1 MMRTFIFLCCAT
13 VFSFSPMNVV
23 SQNSKIKID
32 EDKTLTV
39 DQVFDLIMNQTDY
52 NFIYEVDLFSDFP
65 AIQVKKG
72 IISANRLLQKSL
84 SFKDLNIIVTKDNTI
99 IVKESSIKDKLQEI
113 KVIGKVTD
121 ESSIPIAGAT
131 VLIKG
136 TLTGVATDFDGNYAI
151 TVPNPENVLVFS
163 ALGFA
168 KQEITV
174 GNQNTINITLKEEA
188 SELGEVQINAGYY
201 TTTDRENTG
210 SIAKI
215 TAKNI
220 ENKGSNN
227 ILDALQGQAAGVQV
241 IQKTGL
247 AGGGFDIQIRGQ
259 NSLRTDGNMPLYVVD
274 GMPLSNENIHDKSL
288 LSASPYLISPLNI
301 INPNNIES
309 IEILKDADAT
319 AIYGSRGANGVVL
332 ITTKKSA
339 VDGTSFYLNSYTGW
353 GKITKKVPLMKTEQY
368 LEMKKEGYL
377 NDGLTEYRASD
388 HSINGNWDYS
398 KYTDW
403 QDKLIGNTMQFH
415 HLDFGM
421 RGGNQNTNYNFSI
434 SQHEQSTV
442 FIGNQKQN
450 NLSVQTG
457 LKHSSKN
464 DKFHLNLSVSYN
476 QSKSN
481 LPGTDFTL
489 TTYSLQPNAPELYNE
504 DGTLNWAE
512 SAWTNPLQALEQ
524 KYRAQNDLLHSAMMV
539 GYQITN
545 NFEFNL
551 HAGYSKSNINQS
563 QIIPH
568 TYYNPSYGMDSNSS
582 SIMTNKGESISW
594 NLEPQINWH
603 KNWNKHRLS
612 ALTGLTFL
620 HQQSERLG
628 IRGRG
633 FSSNSLIYNIKAA
646 TTVSILDAYQSQYR
660 YNAIFGRLNYNYGNR
675 YIVNLTGR
683 RDGSS
688 RFGDNNR
695 FANFGSVGA
704 AWIFTE
710 ENFLKNNHW
719 LSFGKLRG
727 SYGTA
732 GSDNIGD
739 YQYLNTYSS
748 TGNVYD
754 NASGLKPDRLYN
766 PNFSWEK
773 TTKLEAALE
782 LGLLDNRINTSLAWY
797 KNRSSNQLVGIP
809 LPGTTGFSSVNAN
822 LDATV
827 ENSGLELT
835 LNTVNIR
842 KGELYWTTGFNLSI
856 AKNKLIAFPDLEG
869 STYANQYA
877 IGQPLS
883 ILKLYHFLGVNPQTG
898 LYEFEDING
907 DGKLTTDDRTTYLN
921 PLPQW
926 YGGLQNSIS
935 YKNWELAFS
944 FYFAK
949 QKGKNYR
956 TRLIP
961 GAGQNLTMIVDRWQK
976 PGDIASVQR
985 YTSGS
990 NTQAVQAHNYMT
1002 QSDGVFTDAS
1012 YLRLKNIE
1020 LAYTLRIP
1028 QLPQLQC
1035 RIYVRAENFLT
1046 LTSYKESDPET
1057 QLTGYLPP
1065 LKQMT
1070 LGTHIKF

>member
-1 MMRTFIFLCCAT
+1 MKKHTHHKQYL
-13 VFSFSPMNVV
+13 SPV
-23 SQNSKIKID
+23 IG
-32 EDKTLTV
+32 LLLY
-39 DQVFDLIMNQTDY
+39 LILYGNAHAQ
-52 NFIYEVDLFSDFP
+52 
-65 AIQVKKG
+65 
-72 IISANRLLQKSL
+72 
-84 SFKDLNIIVTKDNTI
+84 
-99 IVKESSIKDKLQEI
+99 SSI
-113 KVIGKVTD
+113 
-121 ESSIPIAGAT
+121 
-131 VLIKG
+131 
-136 TLTGVATDFDGNYAI
+136 TLTGIVRDSEAPLPSVSVWEKDTNNGTMTD
-151 TVPNPENVLVFS
+151 ENGRYSLKIKPGGIVTFS
-163 ALGFA
+163 FIGYKTQTHIVSGTTL
-168 KQEITV
+168 
-174 GNQNTINITLKEEA
+174 NITLQPDQA
-188 SELGEVQINAGYY
+188 ILDEVVINAGYY
-201 TTTDRENTG
+201 NVKDKERTG
-210 SIAKI
+210 SIAKV

-220 ENKGSNN
+220 ENKASNN

>member
-1 MMRTFIFLCCAT
+1 MKNYFHYRQYLC
-13 VFSFSPMNVV
+13 P
-23 SQNSKIKID
+23 
-32 EDKTLTV
+32 
-39 DQVFDLIMNQTDY
+39 
-52 NFIYEVDLFSDFP
+52 
-65 AIQVKKG
+65 
-72 IISANRLLQKSL
+72 
-84 SFKDLNIIVTKDNTI
+84 
-99 IVKESSIKDKLQEI
+99 
-113 KVIGKVTD
+113 VIGLLLFL
-121 ESSIPIAGAT
+121 
-131 VLIKG
+131 VLHNNAFAQNTF
-136 TLTGVATDFDGNYAI
+136 TLTGTVKDSEKPLPGVTVWEKDTNNGTMTD
-151 TVPNPENVLVFS
+151 ENGKYSLQINLGDSVTFS
-163 ALGFA
+163 YMGYKTQTHIVSGTTL
-168 KQEITV
+168 
-174 GNQNTINITLKEEA
+174 NITLQPDQA
-188 SELGEVQINAGYY
+188 ILDEVVINAGYY
-201 TTTDRENTG
+201 SVKDQERTG
-210 SIAKI
+210 SIARV

-259 NSLRTDGNMPLYVVD
+259 NSLRTDGNMPLYVID
-274 GMPLSNENIHDKSL
+274 GMPLSNAKISDTSF
-288 LSASPYLISPLNI
+288 LSTLPQNTDNPLNI

-339 VDGTSFYLNSYTGW
+339 LDGTSFYLNSYTGW
-353 GKITKKVPLMKTEQY
+353 GKITKKVPLMKTQQY

-377 NDGLTEYRASD
+377 NDALTDYKPSD
-388 HSINGNWDYS
+388 HSINGNWEHS
-398 KYTDW
+398 RYTDW
-403 QDKLIGNTMQFH
+403 QDRLIGNTMQFH
-415 HLDFGM
+415 HIDFGM
-421 RGGNQNTNYNFSI
+421 RGGSQNTNYTLSI
-434 SQHEQSTV
+434 SQHEQGTV

-457 LKHSSKN
+457 LKHISNN
-464 DKFHLNLSVSYN
+464 DKFRLNLSVSYN
-476 QSKSN
+476 NSKKN
-481 LPGTDFTL
+481 LPGKDFTL
-489 TTYSLQPNAPELYNE
+489 TAYSLQPNAPELYNE

-512 SAWTNPLQALEQ
+512 STWTNPLQVLEQ
-524 KYRAQNDLLHSAMMV
+524 KYRAQNDLLHSAMFV
-539 GYQITN
+539 GYQLTD

-551 HAGYSKSNINQS
+551 QAGYSKSNINQS
-563 QIIPH
+563 QVTPSS
-568 TYYNPSYGMDSNSS
+568 YYNPAFGLDSNSS
-582 SIMTNKGESISW
+582 MILFNKGESISW
-594 NLEPQINWH
+594 NLEPQLNWH

-620 HQQSERLG
+620 QQQSERLG
-628 IRGRG
+628 IMGYG

-646 TTVSILDAYQSQYR
+646 KTISILDANQSQYR
-660 YNAIFGRLNYNYGNR
+660 YNAVFGRLNYNYDNR

-695 FANFGSVGA
+695 FANFGAVGA
-704 AWIFTE
+704 AWIFTNE
-710 ENFLKNNHW
+710 HFLKDNLL

-727 SYGTA
+727 SYGTT

-935 YKNWELAFS
+935 YKNWELGLSLNFV
-944 FYFAK
+944 K

-956 TRLIP
+956 TNLLP
-961 GAGQNLTMIVDRWQK
+961 GAGQNLTMIVGRWQQ
-976 PGDIASVQR
+976 PDDLASVQR

-1035 RIYVRAENFLT
+1035 RIYARAENLLT
-1046 LTSYKESDPET
+1046 LTSYKEGDPET

-1065 LKQMT
+1065 LKQFT
-1070 LGTHIKF
+1070 LGTHINF

>member
-1 MMRTFIFLCCAT
+1 MKNYFHYRQYLC
-13 VFSFSPMNVV
+13 P
-23 SQNSKIKID
+23 
-32 EDKTLTV
+32 
-39 DQVFDLIMNQTDY
+39 
-52 NFIYEVDLFSDFP
+52 
-65 AIQVKKG
+65 
-72 IISANRLLQKSL
+72 
-84 SFKDLNIIVTKDNTI
+84 
-99 IVKESSIKDKLQEI
+99 
-113 KVIGKVTD
+113 VIGLLLFL
-121 ESSIPIAGAT
+121 
-131 VLIKG
+131 VLHNNAFAQNTF
-136 TLTGVATDFDGNYAI
+136 TLTGTVKDSEKPLPGVTVWEKDTNNGTMTD
-151 TVPNPENVLVFS
+151 ENGKYSLQINLGDSVTFS
-163 ALGFA
+163 YMGYKTQTHIVSGTTL
-168 KQEITV
+168 
-174 GNQNTINITLKEEA
+174 NITLQPDQA
-188 SELGEVQINAGYY
+188 ILDEVVINAGYY
-201 TTTDRENTG
+201 SVKDQERTG
-210 SIAKI
+210 SIARV

-259 NSLRTDGNMPLYVVD
+259 NSLRTDGNMPLYVID
-274 GMPLSNENIHDKSL
+274 GMPLSNAKISDTSF
-288 LSASPYLISPLNI
+288 LSTLPQNTDNPLNI

-339 VDGTSFYLNSYTGW
+339 LDGTSFYLNSYTGW
-353 GKITKKVPLMKTEQY
+353 GKITKKVPLMKTQQY

-388 HSINGNWDYS
+388 HSINGNWDQS
-398 KYTDW
+398 RYTDW
-403 QDKLIGNTMQFH
+403 QDRLIGNTMQFH

-421 RGGNQNTNYNFSI
+421 RGGSQNTNYTLSI
-434 SQHEQSTV
+434 SQHEQGTV

-450 NLSVQTG
+450 NLAVQTG
-457 LKHSSKN
+457 LKHTSQN
-464 DKFHLNLSVSYN
+464 EKFNLNLSVNYN
-476 QSKSN
+476 NSKNN
-481 LPGTDFTL
+481 LPGKDFTL
-489 TTYSLQPNAPELYNE
+489 TSYSLQPNAPELYNE

-512 SAWTNPLQALEQ
+512 SAWTNPLQVLEQ
-524 KYRAQNDLLHSAMMV
+524 KYKAKNDLLHSALLV
-539 GYQITN
+539 GYQLTD
-545 NFEFNL
+545 NFQFNL
-551 HAGYSKSNINQS
+551 QAGYSKNNINQS
-563 QIIPH
+563 QITPH
-568 TYYNPSYGMDSNSS
+568 TYYNPAYGMDSNSS
-582 SIMTNKGESISW
+582 SIMVNKGESISW
-594 NLEPQINWH
+594 NLEPQLNWH
-603 KNWNKHRLS
+603 KDWNKHRLS

-620 HQQSERLG
+620 NQQSDRLG

-646 TTVSILDAYQSQYR
+646 TTISILGAYQSQYR
-660 YNAIFGRLNYNYGNR
+660 YNAVFGRLNYNYDNR
-675 YIVNLTGR
+675 YIINLTGR

-695 FANFGSVGA
+695 FANFGAVGA
-704 AWIFTE
+704 AWLFTE
-710 ENFLKNNHW
+710 ENFLRNSHW

-727 SYGTA
+727 SYGTT

-827 ENSGLELT
+827 ENSGLEFT
-835 LNTVNIR
+835 LNTVTMR

-856 AKNKLIAFPDLEG
+856 PKNKLIAFPDLEG
-869 STYANQYA
+869 STYANKYA
-877 IGQPLS
+877 VGQPLS
-883 ILKLYHFLGVNPQTG
+883 ILKLYHFLGVNSQTG

-926 YGGLQNSIS
+926 YSGLQNSIS

-956 TRLIP
+956 TNLIP
-961 GAGQNLTMIVDRWQK
+961 GAGQNITMIADRWQK
-976 PGDIASVQR
+976 PGDLASVQR
-985 YTSGS
+985 YTSGNNS
-990 NTQAVQAHNYMT
+990 QAVQAHNYIT

-1035 RIYVRAENFLT
+1035 RIYTRAENFLT
-1046 LTSYKESDPET
+1046 LTSYKEGDPET

-1065 LKQMT
+1065 LKQIT

>member
-1 MMRTFIFLCCAT
+1 MKKHTHHKQYL
-13 VFSFSPMNVV
+13 SPIIGLLLYLILYANAHAQ
-23 SQNSKIKID
+23 STI
-32 EDKTLTV
+32 TLT
-39 DQVFDLIMNQTDY
+39 
-52 NFIYEVDLFSDFP
+52 
-65 AIQVKKG
+65 G
-72 IISANRLLQKSL
+72 IVRDSEAPLPSV
-84 SFKDLNIIVTKDNTI
+84 SVWEKDTNN
-99 IVKESSIKDKLQEI
+99 
-113 KVIGKVTD
+113 
-121 ESSIPIAGAT
+121 
-131 VLIKG
+131 G
-136 TLTGVATDFDGNYAI
+136 TLTDKDGRYSLKI
-151 TVPNPENVLVFS
+151 KPGSTVTFS
-163 ALGFA
+163 FIGYKTQTHIVSGTTL
-168 KQEITV
+168 
-174 GNQNTINITLKEEA
+174 NITLESDEA
-188 SELGEVQINAGYY
+188 LLDEVVINAGYY
-201 TTTDRENTG
+201 SVKDKERTG
-210 SIAKI
+210 SIARV

-227 ILDALQGQAAGVQV
+227 ILDALQGQAAGVQI

-259 NSLRTDGNMPLYVVD
+259 NSLRTDGNMPLYVID
-274 GMPLSNENIHDKSL
+274 GMPLSNSKISDTSSL
-288 LSASPYLISPLNI
+288 LTLPQNTDNPLNI
-301 INPNNIES
+301 INPNTIES
-309 IEILKDADAT
+309 IEVLKDADAT

-339 VDGTSFYLNSYTGW
+339 LDGTSFYLNSYTGW
-353 GKITKKVPLMKTEQY
+353 GKITKKVPLMKTEQF
-368 LEMKKEGYL
+368 LEIKKEGYL
-377 NDGLTEYRASD
+377 NDGLTDYSPLD

-421 RGGNQNTNYNFSI
+421 RGGSQNTTYNFSI
-434 SQHEQSTV
+434 SQHEQGTV
-442 FIGNQKQN
+442 FTGNQKQN
-450 NLSVQTG
+450 TLSVQTG

-476 QSKSN
+476 HSKNN
-481 LPGTDFTL
+481 LPGKDFTL
-489 TTYSLQPNAPELYNE
+489 TSYSLQPNAPELYNE

-512 SAWTNPLQALEQ
+512 STWTNPLQVLEQ
-524 KYRAQNDLLHSAMMV
+524 KYRAKNDLLHSAMLA
-539 GYQITN
+539 GYQLTD

-551 HAGYSKSNINQS
+551 QAGYSKSNINQS
-563 QIIPH
+563 QITPS
-568 TYYNPSYGMDSNSS
+568 TYYDPAYGLDSNSS
-582 SIMTNKGESISW
+582 MIMLNKGESINW
-594 NLEPQINWH
+594 NIEPQLHWH
-603 KNWNKHRLS
+603 QKWNKHRLS
-612 ALTGLTFL
+612 ALVGLTFL
-620 HQQSERLG
+620 QQQSERLG
-628 IRGRG
+628 IMGRG

-646 TTVSILDAYQSQYR
+646 KTISILDAYQSEYR
-660 YNAIFGRLNYNYGNR
+660 YNAVFGRLNYNYDNR
-675 YIVNLTGR
+675 YIINLTGR

-695 FANFGSVGA
+695 FANFGAVGT
-704 AWIFTE
+704 AWIFTNE
-710 ENFLKNNHW
+710 HFLKNNSW

-727 SYGTA
+727 SYGTT

-748 TGNVYD
+748 TGRIYN
-754 NASGLKPDRLYN
+754 NISGLKPDRLYN

-782 LGLLDNRINTSLAWY
+782 LGMLDNRINTSLAWY

-835 LNTVNIR
+835 LNTVNMR

-856 AKNKLIAFPDLEG
+856 PKNKLIAFPDLEG
-869 STYANQYA
+869 STYANKYA
-877 IGQPLS
+877 VGQPLS
-883 ILKLYHFLGVNPQTG
+883 ILKLYHFLGGNPQTG
-898 LYEFEDING
+898 LYEFKDING
-907 DGKLTTDDRTTYLN
+907 DGKLTTDDRTIYLN

-956 TRLIP
+956 SRLLP
-961 GAGQNLTMIVDRWQK
+961 GAGQNLTMIADRWQK

-985 YTSGS
+985 YTSGNNS
-990 NTQAVQAHNYMT
+990 QAVQAHNFMT

-1028 QLPQLQC
+1028 QLSQLQC
-1035 RIYVRAENFLT
+1035 RIYARAENFLT

-1057 QLTGYLPP
+1057 QLNGYLPP

-1070 LGTHIKF
+1070 LGTHINF